1 MISVY
6 IQGGLGNQLFQVFAL
21 MSYCFDNDKKF
32 VFPGYKLDPMSKEGS
47 PRPTYWSNILKG
59 LKKYVDPQLHP
70 EKRYTEPHFHYKA
83 LPDIKNQGDD
93 VNFEL
98 FGYFQSARYFHHN
111 FNKINEIVQITKA
124 REETIKKYEIMYF
137 DKPTISMHFR
147 HGDFKNIQDF
157 HPILPFM
164 YYKNALRKIV
174 EETGRDD
181 YRVLYFCEVQDLKR
195 VNDYVRFIKK
205 DFPKM
210 RFVKGDTEAE
220 DWVQMLLMSGCS
232 HNIIANSTFSWWSA
246 YLNQNKDKVVCYPDK
261 WFGPA
266 MGNKILGDLFPA
278 NWNRVTTENVKTS
291 KNETTQPSTA

>member
-32 VFPGYKLDPMSKEGS
+32 VFPGYKLDPVSKGGS
-47 PRPTYWSNILKG
+47 PRPTYWSNLLKG

-70 EKRYTEPHFHYKA
+70 EKRYTEPHYHYRA
-83 LPDIKNQGDD
+83 LPDTKQQGDD
-93 VNFEL
+93 VSFEL

-147 HGDFKNIQDF
+147 HGDFKDIQDF

-232 HNIIANSTFSWWSA
+232 HNIIANSAFSWWSA

-278 NWNRVTTENVKTS
+278 NWNRVTTENVKQQNS
-291 KNETTQPSTA
+291 QLVA